1 MIYNTTLD
9 GRPVKVMFINRAFEP
24 VEQDKAELV
33 RVNFLDAEG
42 GSMFLV
48 PSRVADTLVNPQE

>member
-1 MIYNTTLD
+1 MIINTTLN
-9 GRPVKVMFINRAFEP
+9 GRPVKVLYLNHAFEP

-33 RVNFLDAEG
+33 RVNFMDDEG

-48 PSRVADTLVNPQE
+48 PSRDEAKS